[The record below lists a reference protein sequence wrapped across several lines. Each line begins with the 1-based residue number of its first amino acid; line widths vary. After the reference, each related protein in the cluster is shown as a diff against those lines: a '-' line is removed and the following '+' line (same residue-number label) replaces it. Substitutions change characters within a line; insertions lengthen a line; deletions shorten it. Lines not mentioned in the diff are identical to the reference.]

1 MGCCAGS
8 FIAVW
13 GKPPKQLMTNS
24 WTGAT
29 EGMTEIGE
37 MVGDG
42 EEGVGAAHLL
52 QRTIVQA
59 VGAEAIVEDVEV
71 ASRRLG
77 LVTESH
83 RGQEILGIF
92 QTQGQTRGPMHTL
105 REWES
110 RATVGVLSRWNPPTL
125 GHQIVNGARFA
136 AGEAH

>member
-8 FIAVW
+8 FTAAW
-13 GKPPKQLMTNS
+13 GKQPKPLMTNS
-24 WTGAT
+24 WTEAT

-42 EEGVGAAHLL
+42 EEVVGAAHLL
-52 QRTIVQA
+52 QQA

-71 ASRRLG
+71 AFRRLG

-83 RGQEILGIF
+83 CGQEILEIF

-105 REWES
+105 REWEF

-125 GHQIVNGARFA
+125 GHQIVNGVRFA